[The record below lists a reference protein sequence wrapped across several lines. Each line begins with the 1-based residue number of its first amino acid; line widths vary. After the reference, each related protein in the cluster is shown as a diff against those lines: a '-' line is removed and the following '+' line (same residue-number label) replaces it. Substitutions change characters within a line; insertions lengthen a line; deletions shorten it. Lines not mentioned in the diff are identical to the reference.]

1 METTGTDVAVVG
13 AGIAGLAVA
22 AGLHERG
29 VGALVLEARERVG
42 GRLLSSGPPGER
54 RLDLGATWFWPHE
67 RRVRALVDALDV
79 VCFAEHPMGD
89 AMYHVGGGAQR
100 LDGNPLDTA
109 SFRFEH
115 GADSLAFALAD
126 RLPDD
131 AVTLGTP
138 VRRVERHD
146 ERLVVVAEG
155 RAVRATHVV
164 IALPPALAV
173 SAIDFVPGLPG
184 PLANVAAAT
193 PVWMGGTTKVVVRY
207 RTRFWRQQGLAGS
220 AISHVGPIRELH
232 DISGPDGDPPALF
245 GFVTGPPDGPT
256 VTADA
261 VVAQLVEIFGSD
273 AAAPTDVSIK
283 DWRRESWTS
292 PPAASRLDD
301 YRTYGHGVYRQPAWT
316 GRLHWSST
324 ETAADSP
331 GHIEGALAAAERTVD
346 AILGAAETAG

>member
-1 METTGTDVAVVG
+1 
-13 AGIAGLAVA
+13 
-22 AGLHERG
+22 
-29 VGALVLEARERVG
+29 
-42 GRLLSSGPPGER
+42 
-54 RLDLGATWFWPHE
+54 
-67 RRVRALVDALDV
+67 
-79 VCFAEHPMGD
+79 
-89 AMYHVGGGAQR
+89 MYHIDGGAER

-115 GADSLAFALAD
+115 GADSLALTLAE
-126 RLPDD
+126 RLPNDTV
-131 AVTLGTP
+131 ALGTP

-146 ERLVVVAEG
+146 ARLVVVTDG
-155 RAVRATHVV
+155 RAVPATQVV

-173 SAIDFVPGLPG
+173 STIDFVPELPA
-184 PLANVAAAT
+184 PLASVAAAT

-207 RTRFWRQQGLAGS
+207 RTRFWREQGLAGS

-261 VVAQLVEIFGSD
+261 VIAQLVEIFGPD
-273 AAAPTDVSIK
+273 AADPTDVSIK

-292 PPAASRLDD
+292 PPATSRLDD
-301 YRTYGHGVYRQPAWT
+301 SRNYGHRVYRQPAWS

-324 ETAADSP
+324 ETATDSP

-346 AILGAAETAG
+346 AILGVGETDG